1 MLLWWLSIGI
11 IAGAQDGFMRDDE
24 DHHENDAYPDGPL
37 PVASLRSRTSRHTR
51 VREIDLK
58 QHKMNYKMYQKWFL
72 LTW

>member
-1 MLLWWLSIGI
+1 
-11 IAGAQDGFMRDDE
+11 MRDDE

-58 QHKMNYKMYQKWFL
+58 QHKMNYKMYQK
-72 LTW
+72 